1 MPKTTIFL
9 ILLTLALFFG
19 WSCVG
24 KGDASDTATSVEV
37 LNTKVGDRLKM
48 TLRYAIRHDGFLED
62 SIQLSYSEAISNVY
76 DENGFVP
83 IWSDAGQSKQQ
94 ADSML
99 VLVRDALHYGLFPQH
114 YHADNL
120 QNLQIA
126 LAADTSGT
134 SARRDIALWTRYEL
148 LLTDAFI
155 GIARDLDVGRLAID
169 STFLRA
175 DSIFQPKLYL
185 DQLKQLL
192 NGASLSS
199 IMHAFEPKHS
209 DYHTLKKGLLR
220 FLDTAQIQTKETY
233 IDYPYRDSMVFI
245 NQLTQR
251 LKELGVLS
259 WKVELV
265 DTLVL
270 KNALFKVQEQRGLTR
285 DGKYGPQLIGSL
297 NANSREKMIRI
308 AINLDRYKKLPKQM
322 PERYIWVNIPGFYLQ
337 VRENDSLMLH
347 SRIVVGKPKTRT
359 PLLQSAIGNMVT
371 YPQWTI
377 PNSIVVKE
385 ILPAL
390 KRHPGYLA
398 TKGYSLLTWKGE
410 EVDPYTVKWS
420 KYTKGIPYK
429 IVQGS
434 GDDNALGVL
443 KFNFANSYDVYMH
456 DTNQRF
462 YFAHSERALSHGC
475 VRVQAWDSLSRYI
488 LALDTGLVEKK
499 QSPVILDS
507 MYKWLENKEKRTIFL
522 MYRLPLYF
530 RYVTAEVKNDKI
542 VFYGDIYGE
551 DAIARRQLMKVP

>member
-24 KGDASDTATSVEV
+24 EGDASDTATSVEV
-37 LNTKVGDRLKM
+37 LNEKVGERLQK
-48 TLRYAIRHDGFLED
+48 TLHYATRNGGLLED
-62 SIQLSYSEAISNVY
+62 STRLSYSEAISEFY
-76 DENGFVP
+76 DDNGFAP
-83 IWSDAGQSKQQ
+83 IWSNAGQSNQQ

-99 VLVRDALHYGLFPQH
+99 VFIRDAMHYGLFPSH

-120 QNLQIA
+120 QKIQLA
-126 LAADTSGT
+126 LDADTAGT
-134 SARRDIALWTRYEL
+134 SARRDIALWMRFEL

-155 GIARDLDVGRLAID
+155 GIAHDLDIGRLAID
-169 STFLRA
+169 STFLRP
-175 DSIFQPKLYL
+175 DSIFEPKPYF
-185 DQLKQLL
+185 DQLKHLL
-192 NGASLSS
+192 SGGSLSS

-209 DYHTLKKGLLR
+209 DYHLLKKGLSR
-220 FLDTAQIQTKETY
+220 FLDTANIQTQETY
-233 IDYPYRDSMVFI
+233 IDYPYLDSLVFI
-245 NQLTQR
+245 RQLTQR
-251 LKELGVLS
+251 LKELGAIS
-259 WKVELV
+259 WKVEQV

-270 KNALFKVQEQRGLTR
+270 KNAILRVQEERGLTK

-297 NANSREKMIRI
+297 NLNSREKMIRL

-322 PERYIWVNIPGFYLQ
+322 PERYIWVNIPGYYLAL
-337 VRENDSLMLH
+337 RENDSLMLH
-347 SRIVVGKPKTRT
+347 SKIVVGKPKTRT
-359 PLLQSAIGNMVT
+359 PLLQSAIGNIVT

-377 PNSIVVKE
+377 PNSIIVKE

-390 KRHPGYLA
+390 KRNPGYLSK
-398 TKGYSLLTWKGE
+398 KGYSLLTWKGE
-410 EVDPYTVKWS
+410 EVDPYSVNWS

-443 KFNFANSYDVYMH
+443 KFNFANPFDVYMH

-462 YFAHSERALSHGC
+462 YFERSERALSHGC

-488 LALDTGLVEKK
+488 TALDTGLAERK
-499 QSPVILDS
+499 QPPAILDS
-507 MYKWLENKEKRTIFL
+507 LHKWLENKQKRTISL
-522 MYRLPLYF
+522 RYRLPVYF
-530 RYVTAEVKNDKI
+530 RYVTAEMKNDKI

-551 DAIARRQLMKVP
+551 DAVARRQLMKVP

>member
-19 WSCVG
+19 WSCMG
-24 KGDASDTATSVEV
+24 EGDASDTATSVEV
-37 LNTKVGDRLKM
+37 LNEKVGERVQK
-48 TLRYAIRHDGFLED
+48 TLRYALRHDGLLED
-62 SIQLSYSEAISNVY
+62 SIQLSYSKAISNFY
-76 DENGFVP
+76 NENGFVP
-83 IWSDAGQSKQQ
+83 IWSDAGRSKKH

-99 VLVRDALHYGLFPQH
+99 VFVRDALHYGLFPQH

-120 QNLQIA
+120 QKLQ
-126 LAADTSGT
+126 LAFEADTAGT

-175 DSIFQPKLYL
+175 DSIFQPKTYL

-199 IMHAFEPKHS
+199 IMHGFEPVHS
-209 DYHTLKKGLLR
+209 DYHALKKGLRR
-220 FLDTAQIQTKETY
+220 FLDTANIQTKDAY

-245 NQLTQR
+245 SQLTQR
-251 LKELGVLS
+251 LKELGALS
-259 WKVELV
+259 WKVEQV

-270 KNALFKVQEQRGLTR
+270 KNAILKVQEQRGLTR

-297 NANSREKMIRI
+297 NLNSREKMIRL

-359 PLLQSAIGNMVT
+359 PLLQSAIGNIVT

-377 PNSIVVKE
+377 PNSIIIKE

-390 KRHPGYLA
+390 KRNPGYLSK
-398 TKGYSLLTWKGE
+398 KGYSLLTWKGE
-410 EVDPYTVKWS
+410 EVDPYTVNWS

-443 KFNFANSYDVYMH
+443 KFNFANPFDVYMH

-462 YFAHSERALSHGC
+462 YFDRSERALSHGC
-475 VRVQAWDSLSRYI
+475 VRVQAWDSLSRYVT
-488 LALDTGLVEKK
+488 ALDTGLAERK
-499 QSPVILDS
+499 QPPAILDS
-507 MYKWLENKEKRTIFL
+507 LHKWLENKQKRTISL
-522 MYRLPLYF
+522 RYRLPLYF
-530 RYVTAEVKNDKI
+530 RYVTAEMKNDKI
-542 VFYGDIYGE
+542 VFYGDLYGE

>member
-19 WSCVG
+19 WSCMG
-24 KGDASDTATSVEV
+24 EGDASDTATSVEV
-37 LNTKVGDRLKM
+37 LNEKVGERVQK
-48 TLRYAIRHDGFLED
+48 TLRYALRHDGLLED
-62 SIQLSYSEAISNVY
+62 SIQLSYSKAISNFY

-83 IWSDAGQSKQQ
+83 IWSDAGQSKQH

-99 VLVRDALHYGLFPQH
+99 VFVRDALHYGLFPQH

-120 QNLQIA
+120 QKIQ
-126 LAADTSGT
+126 LAFEADTAGT
-134 SARRDIALWTRYEL
+134 SARRDITLWTRYEL

-175 DSIFQPKLYL
+175 DSIFKPKTYL
-185 DQLKQLL
+185 DQLKHLL
-192 NGASLSS
+192 NSASLSS
-199 IMHAFEPKHS
+199 IMHGFEPVHS
-209 DYHTLKKGLLR
+209 DYHALKKGLRR
-220 FLDTAQIQTKETY
+220 FLDTANIQAKDTY

-245 NQLTQR
+245 SQLTQR
-251 LKELGVLS
+251 LKELGALS
-259 WKVELV
+259 WNEEQV

-270 KNALFKVQEQRGLTR
+270 KNAILKVQEQRGLTR
-285 DGKYGPQLIGSL
+285 DGKYGQQLIGSL
-297 NANSREKMIRI
+297 NLNSREKMIRL
-308 AINLDRYKKLPKQM
+308 AINLDRYKKMPKQM

-347 SRIVVGKPKTRT
+347 SKIVVGKPKTRT
-359 PLLQSAIGNMVT
+359 PLLQSAIGNIVT

-377 PNSIVVKE
+377 PNSIIIKE

-390 KRHPGYLA
+390 KRNPGYLSK
-398 TKGYSLLTWKGE
+398 KGYSLLTWKGE
-410 EVDPYTVKWS
+410 EVDPYTVNWS

-443 KFNFANSYDVYMH
+443 KFNFANPFDVYMH

-462 YFAHSERALSHGC
+462 YFDRSERALSHGC
-475 VRVQAWDSLSRYI
+475 VRVQAWDSLSRYVT
-488 LALDTGLVEKK
+488 ALDTGLAERK
-499 QSPVILDS
+499 QPPAILDS
-507 MYKWLENKEKRTIFL
+507 LHKWLENKQKRTISL
-522 MYRLPLYF
+522 RYRLPLYF
-530 RYVTAEVKNDKI
+530 RYVTAEMKNDKI
-542 VFYGDIYGE
+542 VFYGDLYGE